1 MPISDPVFQ
10 VTAQGITAPSYAEI
24 LEYLQ
29 GQARRI
35 FGSDINLDADTQDGQ
50 LIAIF
55 AAAIHDTNSQAI
67 ATYNSFSPLTAKGI
81 ALDNVVAVNGVE
93 RQQATASQV
102 DLLIVGQAGTII
114 TNGVALDSFE
124 NRWLLPAQVVIPVE
138 GETTVTAVA
147 EELGA
152 IEASAGAITKI
163 GTPTLGWQ
171 SVTNPQAATVGVP
184 VESDDQLRARQAKST
199 ALPSVAL
206 WDGIL
211 ASLLD
216 LDGVTRVSGV
226 NNDTDQTDSNGIPA
240 HTIAMIVEGG
250 QVDEIGKTI
259 FLKKCEGTGTFGSVS
274 STYVDEYG
282 FPHNIHFSR
291 PTIVPIYVTLTINPG
306 PNYLSSVANELRQ
319 RIVDY
324 VNSLSIGTSVN
335 VGRVL
340 AAALSSCPTV
350 DSRFDVVGITM
361 GTSSGS
367 QSSASIPI
375 SWDEAALCDLEDVI
389 VTVNS

>member
-67 ATYNSFSPLTAKGI
+67 ATYNSFSPLTAKGV
-81 ALDNVVAVNGVE
+81 ALDNVVAVNGVK

-124 NRWLLPAQVVIPVE
+124 NRWLLPAQVVIPVA

-152 IEASAGAITKI
+152 IEASAGSITKI

-171 SVTNPQAATVGVP
+171 SVTNPLAATVGVP
-184 VESDDQLRARQAKST
+184 VETDDQLRARQAQST

-206 WDGIL
+206 WEGIL

-226 NNDTDQTDSNGIPA
+226 NNDTDQTDSNGVPA

-250 QVDEIGKTI
+250 HVDEIGKTI
-259 FLKKCEGTGTFGSVS
+259 FLKKCEGTGTFGDVS
-274 STYVDEYG
+274 TTYVDKYG
-282 FPHNIHFSR
+282 FPHNITFSR
-291 PTIVPIYVTLTINPG
+291 PVVVPIYVTLTITPA
-306 PNYLSSVANELRQ
+306 PDYLSSVANELRE
-319 RIVDY
+319 RIVSY
-324 VNSLSIGTSVN
+324 INSLEIGESVN
-335 VGRVL
+335 IGRVL
-340 AAALSSCPTV
+340 ASAISSCPGV
-350 DSRFDVVGITM
+350 DTRFDVVGITM
-361 GTSSGS
+361 GKTQEGQSG
-367 QSSASIPI
+367 ASIPI
-375 SWDEAALCDLEDVI
+375 KWNEAATCSLEDVTI
-389 VTVNS
+389 TVNA

>member
-1 MPISDPVFQ
+1 M
-10 VTAQGITAPSYAEI
+10 
-24 LEYLQ
+24 
-29 GQARRI
+29 
-35 FGSDINLDADTQDGQ
+35 
-50 LIAIF
+50 
-55 AAAIHDTNSQAI
+55 
-67 ATYNSFSPLTAKGI
+67 
-81 ALDNVVAVNGVE
+81 
-93 RQQATASQV
+93 
-102 DLLIVGQAGTII
+102 
-114 TNGVALDSFE
+114 
-124 NRWLLPAQVVIPVE
+124 
-138 GETTVTAVA
+138 
-147 EELGA
+147 
-152 IEASAGAITKI
+152 
-163 GTPTLGWQ
+163 
-171 SVTNPQAATVGVP
+171 
-184 VESDDQLRARQAKST
+184 
-199 ALPSVAL
+199 
-206 WDGIL
+206 
-211 ASLLD
+211 
-216 LDGVTRVSGV
+216 
-226 NNDTDQTDSNGIPA
+226 
-240 HTIAMIVEGG
+240 
-250 QVDEIGKTI
+250 
-259 FLKKCEGTGTFGSVS
+259 
-274 STYVDEYG
+274 DEYG